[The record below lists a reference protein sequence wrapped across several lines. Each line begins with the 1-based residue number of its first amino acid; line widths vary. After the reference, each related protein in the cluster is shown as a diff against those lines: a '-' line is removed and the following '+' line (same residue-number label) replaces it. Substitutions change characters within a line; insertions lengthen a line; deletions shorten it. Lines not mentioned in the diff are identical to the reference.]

1 MEEYLKY
8 LCTVLDM
15 CNLTLNN
22 RYMLSSDLVEEAE
35 RIKEKTEKEIE
46 FYRLKLERSSSLGKT
61 QNNGTGCEGSTA
73 NGF

>member
-8 LCTVLDM
+8 LYTVLYM

-22 RYMLSSDLVEEAE
+22 RYRLPSDLVEDAE
-35 RIKEKTEKEIE
+35 RRKEKTEKEIE

>member
-1 MEEYLKY
+1 MGEYLEY

-15 CNLTLNN
+15 CNFTLNN
-22 RYMLSSDLVEEAE
+22 RYMFSSDLVEEAE